1 LEELDNEVDALRLKT
16 RPLVTRFLREMQFIQ
31 DRTNS
36 QFHRAAGQRLQAEKT
51 QFTENTQAFDRVTR
65 YTLRNL
71 HEDLHQHRNDLRFV
85 SQRPISKSKNILTHI
100 IDRLQSLNERRVMLA
115 KNDINEMSKRLGW
128 SAPLKLQDQQQQ
140 LDRLEQYIHLVNP
153 VHILNRGYAIVRNE
167 QGVLSETNTA
177 KPNSIIEIETANQ
190 KLTARID
197 KEEKQ

>member
-1 LEELDNEVDALRLKT
+1 
-16 RPLVTRFLREMQFIQ
+16 
-31 DRTNS
+31 
-36 QFHRAAGQRLQAEKT
+36 
-51 QFTENTQAFDRVTR
+51 
-65 YTLRNL
+65 
-71 HEDLHQHRNDLRFV
+71 
-85 SQRPISKSKNILTHI
+85 
-100 IDRLQSLNERRVMLA
+100 
-115 KNDINEMSKRLGW
+115 MSKRLGW